1 MSRTKTGSGPTR
13 MTDGITTSN
22 PAIEGPSMPA
32 KRPGLLR
39 GLYNRVLK
47 LAAGK
52 HAEPALFA
60 VSFAESS
67 FFPIPPDVM
76 LAPMCLTRPERAW
89 RYAAVCTI
97 ASVLGGLLGY
107 AIGFLLFESVGKA
120 IIGFFGYAGKEEALR
135 ASYDQYG
142 AWIIFAKGL
151 TPIPFKLVTII
162 SGAMAFS
169 LPIFVAACVITRGL
183 RFFLV
188 AWLFKTFGPTLA
200 PVIEK
205 RIGLFS
211 LVFLVILI
219 GGIAV
224 ATQLH

>member
-1 MSRTKTGSGPTR
+1 
-13 MTDGITTSN
+13 MTDGTQAAAAGPIEAEAPAPSKGGWN
-22 PAIEGPSMPA
+22 P
-32 KRPGLLR
+32 LR
-39 GLYNRVLK
+39 KLYNWVLK

-52 HAEPALFA
+52 HAEPALFV

-89 RYAAVCTI
+89 RYALLCTI
-97 ASVLGGLLGY
+97 ASVLGALLGY
-107 AIGFLLFESVGKA
+107 AIGYLVFESVGSA
-120 IIGFFGYAGKEEALR
+120 IISFFGYGGKEDALR

-142 AWIIFAKGL
+142 VWIIFLKGV
-151 TPIPFKLVTII
+151 TPIPFKLVTIV

-169 LPIFVAACVITRGL
+169 LPVFVAACAVTRAV

-188 AWLFKTFGPTLA
+188 AWLFRTFGPALA

-205 RIGLFS
+205 RIGLFAI
-211 LVFLVILI
+211 LFVVILV
-219 GGIAV
+219 GGFIV
-224 ATQLH
+224 AAQIH